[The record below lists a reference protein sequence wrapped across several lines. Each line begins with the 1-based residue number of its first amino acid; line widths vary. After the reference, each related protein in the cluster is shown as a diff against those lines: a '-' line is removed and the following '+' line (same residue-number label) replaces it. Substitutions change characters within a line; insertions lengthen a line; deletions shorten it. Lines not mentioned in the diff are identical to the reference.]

1 MVKVILLRSK
11 SLISQSLG
19 GDLSPTPPRRLVPQ
33 GCWPAR
39 RQLEPKTRRMCRKSR
54 VGRASGVIL
63 GVLALFFGTFR
74 FRRAY
79 PMHSELHV
87 GTFQTPKTVLPSRRE
102 HRFQKITVS
111 ANYLDLTFKITS
123 QTDLQD
129 ASMALKTRP
138 KRSQTHLESLFGG
151 LRGSLRTLLGAPR
164 RCGAIKALQKVNSGS
179 TF

>member
-1 MVKVILLRSK
+1 
-11 SLISQSLG
+11 
-19 GDLSPTPPRRLVPQ
+19 
-33 GCWPAR
+33 
-39 RQLEPKTRRMCRKSR
+39 MCRKSR
-54 VGRASGVIL
+54 FGRASGVIL

-79 PMHSELHV
+79 RMHSELHF
-87 GTFQTPKTVLPSRRE
+87 GTFQTPKTVLPSGRE

-111 ANYLDLTFKITS
+111 ANYLDLALKITS

-138 KRSQTHLESLFGG
+138 KRSQTHLESLFGR

-164 RCGAIKALQKVNSGS
+164 PLWSDQGPPESDPGAPCGSSRAILDRLFDPMHLWETSHFMNV
-179 TF
+179 TRM